1 MPDFGLPDQI
11 FHFFLVLARIGA
23 IFAVAPALGEAQIPM
38 RIRAALALAVSLL
51 LLPVVTDRLPA
62 LPEGAGMLAWL
73 IGRES
78 LIGLMLAGAARLILS
93 ALHVAG
99 TVVAFQ
105 AGLAFTQQFDPTQGT
120 QSAVTASFMTFL
132 GITLIFA
139 TDLHH
144 LVIAAVFGSYDLLPA
159 SGPLPAG
166 DFADLVT
173 RLVAISFTLGLKLAA
188 PFLVFGIVFN
198 LGMGLLARVMPQLP
212 VFFVALPANI
222 LLSFVILL
230 IVLPAMMLVFMD
242 AFADAIRMLSG
253 G

>member
-1 MPDFGLPDQI
+1 MPDLGLPDQI

-51 LLPVVTDRLPA
+51 LLPVLTANLPA
-62 LPEGAGMLAWL
+62 LPADLGVLAWFIL
-73 IGRES
+73 HES

-144 LVIAAVFGSYDLLPA
+144 LVIAAVFGSYDLLPVG
-159 SGPLPAG
+159 GPLPTG

-242 AFADAIRMLSG
+242 AFADAIRMLTAG
-253 G
+253 